1 MGMDN
6 KIFTNG
12 KISTILLKFAIP
24 AIISLL
30 VAELYNM
37 VDTVFVGRYIG
48 SNAIGA
54 LTIAFPIQ
62 RLLIS
67 IGMLIAVGTSTF
79 VARSLGEKN
88 SKALKQTIVNAFFL
102 TGLSLILLSL
112 VIFLFKTNII
122 YFLGASSN
130 TYPYAN
136 EYISIIL
143 IGGIFQCLTAV
154 SCYIMTALGNTK
166 ITLYANSLGAII
178 NVIVNYLLVAAL
190 GFGVKG
196 AAIATVFSQVMAFV
210 YTCYKFKEVKKTFN
224 FDLSLR
230 QLKLSFNKSIVSG
243 IFAVGF
249 STFII
254 EISDAVVAVILNN
267 MLFSKGGD
275 AAIIMVGVITRV
287 SMFMFITIIGIS
299 SSMQPIVAYNYGAGN
314 SKKMKEALKISIITV
329 TIASFIFWF
338 VLMVF
343 ATPIIGYFLK
353 EKDIL
358 NETVRAFRICIS
370 ILPFVG
376 LYYIGI
382 YYYQAIGGAKTSFL
396 LSIYRQ
402 MVVFIPIALVLIDNF
417 ALMGAWIS
425 YPISDLISSLTS
437 LYFIR
442 RTLKE
447 PQPKSAGK
455 ILAYNI

>member
-1 MGMDN
+1 M
-6 KIFTNG
+6 
-12 KISTILLKFAIP
+12 
-24 AIISLL
+24 
-30 VAELYNM
+30 
-37 VDTVFVGRYIG
+37 
-48 SNAIGA
+48 
-54 LTIAFPIQ
+54 
-62 RLLIS
+62 
-67 IGMLIAVGTSTF
+67 
-79 VARSLGEKN
+79 
-88 SKALKQTIVNAFFL
+88 
-102 TGLSLILLSL
+102 
-112 VIFLFKTNII
+112 
-122 YFLGASSN
+122 
-130 TYPYAN
+130 
-136 EYISIIL
+136 
-143 IGGIFQCLTAV
+143 
-154 SCYIMTALGNTK
+154 
-166 ITLYANSLGAII
+166 
-178 NVIVNYLLVAAL
+178 
-190 GFGVKG
+190 
-196 AAIATVFSQVMAFV
+196 
-210 YTCYKFKEVKKTFN
+210 
-224 FDLSLR
+224 
-230 QLKLSFNKSIVSG
+230 
-243 IFAVGF
+243 GF

-402 MVVFIPIALVLIDNF
+402 IVVFIPIALVLIDNF